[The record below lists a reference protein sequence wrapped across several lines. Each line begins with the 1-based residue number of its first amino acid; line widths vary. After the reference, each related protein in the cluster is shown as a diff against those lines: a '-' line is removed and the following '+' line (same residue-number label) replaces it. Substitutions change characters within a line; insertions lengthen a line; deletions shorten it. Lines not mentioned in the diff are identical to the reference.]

1 MNKLF
6 KKALSITLS
15 LTLLF
20 SAVFALPLGA
30 SAEEKTYQ
38 YFSLGYD
45 KETDVT
51 GIKTSGLP
59 DPTGSNTVTWESGEN
74 RISGTGSLK
83 YTFSN
88 TMDPLW
94 AFMAPKTALQVTK
107 DHSYRI
113 SLKLKAS
120 FSPNGTGSMGVDI
133 GFATNHYQVNTQDY
147 TAKVNAINGRTDVVQ
162 NVSKTVTAV
171 YDGYLAFQGYTHGAV
186 GDSFLLDDVVV
197 AEIIDSVTATSANEA
212 MGTATVANKDGKNSD
227 FAVKETAV
235 FTATPKDGYK
245 FVCWKDASGN
255 VVEGAGATYEMQVTT
270 DTALTAYFER
280 DAIFIQ
286 DFEAGHFDVASGNTL
301 MAINTDEAG
310 LNGQASGAR
319 SLVTIANAEKVEEK
333 YTRCQNP
340 LMIPLYSGSNNV
352 TLKPSKT
359 YRVSFDVKLK
369 ETKSGWVAFQLFFG
383 QKDNGWAK
391 YKDIAQP
398 GGDVHSIINF
408 NTTDWQSI
416 ACTITAPETMTGSND
431 TLGFFYNSVPEFY
444 LDNIVVREVL
454 PENSVKATSADET
467 MGTATVTN
475 TATNKIGG
483 TAFTDFAYKETARF
497 TAEPKEGYEF
507 VCWKKGD
514 EIVSRKANYDMEITD
529 SVTLT
534 AYFQKEPFRGD
545 LYQNFENYFS
555 GDLGNRVVGSVQIGT
570 HDSEDAENTVAY
582 YNGSTA
588 GSQGVAQNR
597 FILNP
602 KGAFSNPEYTN
613 GSQFTMRFKY
623 KVTTEETVVLNIYGS
638 TNSDNAWVHTDGAL
652 GYPNITLTQAS
663 GWQTKDVTITV
674 NDATKISY
682 ILVFVGGAGTVC
694 LDDIMIFKTE
704 NIPVNYTNE
713 AVRLVT
719 ENDSDPFN
727 AARVGNEV
735 TFRAQCDSTV
745 TPTVTYG
752 GVPVNP
758 VDGLYTITVVRGSSI
773 SVTTTGQTA
782 AQNHAPGVGLNREDL
797 TKYDPD
803 VYMNKIWEGTTVY
816 HEPVMF
822 AQSSDGI
829 NLTTKKLLYPVEDIV
844 SIRSANLKTYYI
856 KGVDYKIED
865 GKIVWLPGGQMPIYT
880 GPLTVPK
887 NANASDYPSEVT
899 QNGTVAWG
907 ETFPVDENN
916 GLYGIW
922 DGYHE
927 RHTVYVT
934 YTHNTTWSEG
944 EGYNPAVPENQ
955 SADMTAFYNKLAA
968 NDNSG
973 INVLVYGDSTATGAS
988 ATGQN
993 VNYDLFDANGN
1004 VTRSQG
1010 GGIKAPVFFEQAT
1023 AQLAKGYVNSGSINY
1038 YNIALGGKN
1047 TAWGAENLQAR
1058 VNMMNNH
1065 YGKTITPDII
1075 YVKFCANDM
1084 GLTADEYKTNMQSIV
1099 DQFQELYHN
1108 ASIVLVSGKINN
1120 VRSTNFGTPEALAKV
1135 DAFENALADIA
1146 SNETNCIVAK
1156 NTSVWKE
1163 IVKSK
1168 NCEDYLSNFVNHAN
1182 DFWSMVTAQVI
1193 VASAQKANTTTSQ
1206 VETAYNNAA
1215 ALRTASNSNTRKNGL
1230 RIYNQI
1236 PIDWIG
1242 SANIV
1247 EYGSIAIRTNR
1258 LNSAELVYNN
1268 EKAVKGVAYS
1278 DGTYSTVQA
1287 AKLWDSADGSYVFTS
1302 YLTGIPEIRYGENY
1316 TVRAYA
1322 IGKDGKIYYGE
1333 EIKISVF
1340 AIANAIDRDD
1350 TLGGTEQ
1357 SDADKAAF
1365 SEFVNS
1371 TNYTGY
1377 QTWCTAN
1384 GKTTGKL
1391 FAEKY
1396 GSNS

>member
-30 SAEEKTYQ
+30 SAEGKTYQ

-45 KETDVT
+45 EETDVT

-59 DPTGSNTVTWESGEN
+59 DPTGSNTVTWESTN
-74 RISGTGSLK
+74 PISGSGSLK

-88 TMDPLW
+88 TMAPLW

-120 FSPNGTGSMGVDI
+120 FSPEGTGSMGVDI
-133 GFATNHYQVNTQDY
+133 GFATKHWQVDGLGTEKV
-147 TAKVNAINGRTDVVQ
+147 TAISGRTDVVQ
-162 NVSKTVTAV
+162 NVSKTVTAI
-171 YDGYLAFQGYTHGAV
+171 YDGYLAFQGYTQGAL

-197 AEIIDSVTATSANEA
+197 AEIIESVTATSANEA
-212 MGTATVANKDGKNSD
+212 
-227 FAVKETAV
+227 
-235 FTATPKDGYK
+235 
-245 FVCWKDASGN
+245 
-255 VVEGAGATYEMQVTT
+255 
-270 DTALTAYFER
+270 
-280 DAIFIQ
+280 
-286 DFEAGHFDVASGNTL
+286 
-301 MAINTDEAG
+301 
-310 LNGQASGAR
+310 
-319 SLVTIANAEKVEEK
+319 
-333 YTRCQNP
+333 
-340 LMIPLYSGSNNV
+340 
-352 TLKPSKT
+352 
-359 YRVSFDVKLK
+359 
-369 ETKSGWVAFQLFFG
+369 
-383 QKDNGWAK
+383 
-391 YKDIAQP
+391 
-398 GGDVHSIINF
+398 
-408 NTTDWQSI
+408 
-416 ACTITAPETMTGSND
+416 
-431 TLGFFYNSVPEFY
+431 
-444 LDNIVVREVL
+444 
-454 PENSVKATSADET
+454 

-545 LYQNFENYFS
+545 LYQDFENYYS
-555 GDLGNRVVGSVQIGT
+555 GDLDMRVVGSVQIGT

-588 GSQGVAQNR
+588 GSQGVAKNR

-719 ENDSDPFN
+719 ENDSNPFN
-727 AARVGNEV
+727 AARVGNQV

-752 GVPVNP
+752 EDVVTP
-758 VDGLYTITVVRGSSI
+758 VDGLYTITVVKGNSI

-782 AQNHAPGVGLNREDL
+782 AQTHAPGVGVNGEDL

-907 ETFPVDENN
+907 ELFPVDENN

-944 EGYNPAVPENQ
+944 EGYTPAVPENQ
-955 SADMTAFYNKLAA
+955 SADMTNFYNKLAA
-968 NDNSG
+968 NDKSG

-993 VNYDLFDANGN
+993 VNYDLFDADGN
-1004 VTRSQG
+1004 VTVRKTTG
-1010 GGIKAPVFFEQAT
+1010 GGISAPVFFEQAT
-1023 AQLAKGYVNSGSINY
+1023 EELAKGYVNSDNINY
-1038 YNIALGGKN
+1038 YNIALGGQNTDWGYKN
-1047 TAWGAENLQAR
+1047 LKSR
-1058 VNMMNNH
+1058 VEIMND
-1065 YGKTITPDII
+1065 YYKTTIIPDII

-1084 GLTADEYKTNMQSIV
+1084 GLTPEQYKTNMQNIV
-1099 DQFQELYHN
+1099 DQFQNLYPN

-1120 VRSTNFGTPEALAKV
+1120 TRCTSYGSDAAIEKV
-1135 DAFENALADIA
+1135 TAFENALAEIA
-1146 SNETNCIVAK
+1146 TAEENCIVAK

-1168 NCEDYLSNFVNHAN
+1168 DCEDYISNFVNHAN

-1193 VASAQKANTTTSQ
+1193 VASAQKSTIESQ
-1206 VETAYNNAA
+1206 IKTAYNRAA

-1236 PIDWIG
+1236 KNDWIR
-1242 SANIV
+1242 NVDIV
-1247 EYGSIAIRTNR
+1247 EYGSIAIRTNL
-1258 LNSAELVYNN
+1258 LNGAELVYGTA
-1268 EKAVKGVAYS
+1268 KAVKGVAYS
-1278 DGTYSTVQA
+1278 NGTYSTVQS
-1287 AKLWDSADGSYVFTS
+1287 AKLWASENGANVFTS
-1302 YLTGIPEIRYGENY
+1302 YLTGIPEKRYGENY

-1322 IGKDGKIYYGE
+1322 IGKDGKIYYGDE
-1333 EIKISVF
+1333 LQISVF
-1340 AIANAIDRDD
+1340 AIANAIDHGD

-1357 SDADKAAF
+1357 SEEDKAAF
-1365 SEFVNS
+1365 NEFVNA
-1371 TNYTGY
+1371 TTKDAY

-1391 FAEKY
+1391 FTAQ
-1396 GSNS
+1396 

>member
-45 KETDVT
+45 EETDVT

-59 DPTGSNTVTWESGEN
+59 DPTDNNTVTWESEN
-74 RISGTGSLK
+74 PISGAGSLK

-88 TMDPLW
+88 KNNPLW
-94 AFMAPKTALQVTK
+94 AFMAPKTALQVTN
-107 DHSYRI
+107 DHSYRV

-120 FSPNGTGSMGVDI
+120 FSPNGTGSMLVDI
-133 GFATNHYQVNTQDY
+133 GFVGQHWQLNDQVE
-147 TAKVNAINGRTDVVQ
+147 TAKVTAINGRTDVVQ
-162 NVSKTVTAV
+162 NVSKKVTAV
-171 YDGYLAFQGYTHGAV
+171 NNGYLAMFGGTSAV

-197 AEIIDSVTATSANEA
+197 AEIIESVTAESANDA

-227 FAVKETAV
+227 FAKNETAV

-245 FVCWKDASGN
+245 FVCWKDADGN

-270 DTALTAYFER
+270 DTALTAHFER

-286 DFEAGHFDVASGNTL
+286 DFEAGHFDVGGSTF
-301 MAINTDEAG
+301 MSINTDPVG
-310 LNGQASGAR
+310 LNGEASGAR
-319 SLVTIANAEKVEEK
+319 SLVTIADRDQNEDGE
-333 YTRCQNP
+333 YTTCMNP
-340 LMIPLYSGSNNV
+340 LMIPLYSGSDKV
-352 TLKPSKT
+352 TLRPNKT

-383 QKDNGWAK
+383 NKGNGWENFNN
-391 YKDIAQP
+391 IAQP
-398 GGDVHSIINF
+398 GGDVHSIISF

-416 ACTITAPETMTGSND
+416 ACTITAPDTMTGSND

-444 LDNIVVREVL
+444 LDNIVVREVF

-514 EIVSRKANYDMEITD
+514 EIVSRKANYDMEIAD

-545 LYQNFENYFS
+545 LYQDFENYYS
-555 GDLGNRVVGSVQIGT
+555 GDLGMRVVGSVQIGT

-588 GSQGVAQNR
+588 VKNTVDQNR

-602 KGAFSNPEYTN
+602 KAAFSNPKYTN

-623 KVTTEETVVLNIYGS
+623 KVTTEATVALNIYGS
-638 TNSDNAWVHTDGAL
+638 TSSNNAWVLTHEAL
-652 GYPNITLTQAS
+652 GCPDITLTKAS

-682 ILVFVGGAGTVC
+682 IVVFVGGEGTVC

-704 NIPVNYTNE
+704 NIPVNYANE

-727 AARVGNEV
+727 AARVGNQV

-745 TPTVTYG
+745 NPTVTYG
-752 GVPVNP
+752 ENVVEPDVSGI
-758 VDGLYTITVVRGSSI
+758 YTITVVKGSSI
-773 SVTTTGQTA
+773 SVTTDGQSE
-782 AQNHAPGVGLNREDL
+782 AQNHAPGVGMNGEDL

-803 VYMNKIWEGTTVY
+803 VYMNKIWEGNTVY

-907 ETFPVDENN
+907 ELFPVDENN

-944 EGYNPAVPENQ
+944 EGYTPAVPENQ
-955 SADMTAFYNKLAA
+955 SADMTNFYNKLAA
-968 NDNSG
+968 NDKSG

-1004 VTRSQG
+1004 VTVRKTTG
-1010 GGIKAPVFFEQAT
+1010 GGISAPVFFEQAT
-1023 AQLAKGYVNSGSINY
+1023 EELAKGYVNSDNINY

-1047 TAWGAENLQAR
+1047 TAWGAENLQSR
-1058 VNMMNNH
+1058 VDIMNA
-1065 YGKTITPDII
+1065 YYKTTIIPDII

-1084 GLTADEYKTNMQSIV
+1084 GLTADEYRTNMQSIV
-1099 DQFQELYHN
+1099 DQFQELYPK

-1146 SNETNCIVAK
+1146 SKETNCIVAK

-1168 NCEDYLSNFVNHAN
+1168 NCEDYISNFVNHAN

-1193 VASAQKANTTTSQ
+1193 VASAQKATTTSQ
-1206 VETAYNNAA
+1206 IETAYNSAA
-1215 ALRTASNSNTRKNGL
+1215 ALRTASKSNTGKNGL

-1242 SANIV
+1242 NADIV
-1247 EYGSIAIRTNR
+1247 EYGSIAIRTNL
-1258 LNSAELVYNN
+1258 LNGAELVYGTA
-1268 EKAVKGVAYS
+1268 KAVKGVAYS
-1278 DGTYSTVQA
+1278 KGTYSTVQSP
-1287 AKLWDSADGSYVFTS
+1287 KLWDSADGSNVFTS

-1322 IGKDGKIYYGE
+1322 IGKDGKIYYGDE
-1333 EIKISVF
+1333 LQISVF
-1340 AIANAIDRDD
+1340 AIANAIDHGNTSD
-1350 TLGGTEQ
+1350 GSEQ
-1357 SDADKAAF
+1357 SEADKAAF
-1365 SEFVNS
+1365 NEFVNA
-1371 TNYTGY
+1371 TTKDAY

-1384 GKTTGKL
+1384 GKATGNL
-1391 FAEKY
+1391 FAAQ
-1396 GSNS
+1396 